1 MRKITMLLM
10 VALAALALSA
20 TAAFAAVTF
29 DPATG
34 KGFVGKGDVQ
44 IAYNL
49 NNKQIQTALIA
60 NPQAFTF
67 SVESTDTYSA
77 TCTWVTGEG
86 TRGERTHNV
95 DIPRHTA
102 LNAAIQGDPRQTSG
116 QKQFTGFNLKGFGAT
131 TTTGTVPVVGE
142 PCIAE
147 DSGGIAQNGTWS
159 AVTLVSSTAGVLSVT
174 YNGVTVPLP
183 ITPVATTV

>member
-1 MRKITMLLM
+1 MLLLA
-10 VALAALALSA
+10 ALAVLALSA
-20 TAAFAAVTF
+20 TAAFASVTF
-29 DPATG
+29 DSATG

-49 NNKQIQTALIA
+49 NNKQIQSALIA

-67 SVESTDTYSA
+67 TVESTDTYAA
-77 TCTWVTGEG
+77 TCSWVTGAG

-102 LNAAIQGDPRQTSG
+102 LKSAIQGDPRQTSG
-116 QKQFTGFNLKGFGAT
+116 QKQFTGFNLKGFDPEHS
-131 TTTGTVPVVGE
+131 TTTGTVPVVGDA
-142 PCIAE
+142 CIGE
-147 DSGGIAQNGTWS
+147 DSDGIAQNGTWT
-159 AVTLVSSTAGVLSVT
+159 AVTLLSSTAGVLSVT
-174 YNGVTVPLP
+174 YNGVTVVLP

>member
-1 MRKITMLLM
+1 MLLM

-67 SVESTDTYSA
+67 SGGRA
-77 TCTWVTGEG
+77 
-86 TRGERTHNV
+86 R
-95 DIPRHTA
+95 P
-102 LNAAIQGDPRQTSG
+102 L
-116 QKQFTGFNLKGFGAT
+116 
-131 TTTGTVPVVGE
+131 VGLLLGRE
-142 PCIAE
+142 H
-147 DSGGIAQNGTWS
+147 GHLLGY
-159 AVTLVSSTAGVLSVT
+159 L
-174 YNGVTVPLP
+174 
-183 ITPVATTV
+183 